1 MYFNLKK
8 KIKQNYGNKN
18 CNLTIYNYVFQI
30 PSQAKISNSREKKG
44 REKRRRIKEWAGDVN
59 YKGFIHVLCF
69 IYSMIQVIKQRIL
82 YQPVM
87 GKIS

>member
-1 MYFNLKK
+1 MFFKFRLKQRYQTQGK
-8 KIKQNYGNKN
+8 
-18 CNLTIYNYVFQI
+18 
-30 PSQAKISNSREKKG
+30 KKG